1 MYWKGCGRSD
11 GLLSG
16 TIPAFP
22 GKTEKTMK
30 TCRYKWC
37 PGHDWN
43 HASPEYKSGMSHLSQ
58 LAWQDNIEVDLKK
71 DLDWIE
77 LVECK
82 VQWQDFVNPV
92 MNLQVTWMQG
102 ISWPGKHL
110 RTFKDPA
117 SCNWIAFTK
126 LTGEFNPLTLISTKS
141 LPWIILN
148 DIPLYENFYL
158 LH

>member
-1 MYWKGCGRSD
+1 MAYFQVLFQHFLERLRKPWKPAGINDVLVMIGTMH
-11 GLLSG
+11 LLNISQ
-16 TIPAFP
+16 
-22 GKTEKTMK
+22 E
-30 TCRYKWC
+30 CY
-37 PGHDWN
+37 
-43 HASPEYKSGMSHLSQ
+43 HLSQ